1 MNIVWIAPPAA
12 GKGTYSSLLKEKY
25 GFNHISIGEL
35 LREEASKNTA
45 LGLEIKKTIDQG
57 KMVDDTLVKELIENK
72 LKTLDLNKP
81 FMLDGYPRKLNQALD
96 YEDILNRLGLSVDK
110 VIFINIDKK
119 TGLERALGRLNCS
132 NCKMNYN
139 TLTGYAP
146 KKEGVC
152 DNCGSPLIKRADDN
166 KASYENRYDVY
177 MNETMDVI
185 EKYRKEG
192 KLITIDGTK
201 SREESI
207 KEIENLLGVRNG

>member
-12 GKGTYSSLLKEKY
+12 GKGTYSKLLKEKY
-25 GFNHISIGEL
+25 GFNHISIGDL
-35 LREEASKNTA
+35 LREEAEKDTK
-45 LGLEIKKTIDQG
+45 LGKEIKSTIDSG
-57 KMVDDTLVKELIENK
+57 KMVDDNLAKELIENK

-96 YEDILNRLGLSVDK
+96 YEDILSRLGLSVDK
-110 VIFINIDKK
+110 VIFINIDKE
-119 TGLERALGRLNCS
+119 TGLKRVLGRLNCS

-146 KKEGVC
+146 KKEGIC

-166 KASYENRYDVY
+166 KDSYENRYDVY

-201 SREESI
+201 SREETI
-207 KEIENLLGVRNG
+207 KEIENLLGVKNG